1 MSKFIKALSNFVLV
15 LTIIILS
22 LYFIL
27 RLANVIRIYNVETG
41 SMENQIHAGDYIL
54 LFKKN
59 NYYVG
64 DIITYRVKEYFI
76 THRIVRIE
84 NDIIT
89 TKGDANNAVD
99 SEFNKSQ
106 VEGKVIYW
114 GGILNFVINY
124 KFVIIAFLIGMY
136 LLSCYFGDD
145 EEDSKKKEKKKS
157 PIGLDNIKSQ
167 GKETVI
173 SDTKEEV
180 KENTLIDNNI
190 IKQEEKNEIVEKL
203 IIEEVENKEKIDVL
217 DDNLKDKKKKTS
229 TRKTTTKKKEIT
241 DKTSEKKKTSTRKA
255 PVKKKET
262 SDKTSEKKKTS
273 TRKTTTKKKETK
285 NTTQTKRA
293 KSSTDKKTT
302 VSKNKKSSKTKSTK

>member
-27 RLANVIRIYNVETG
+27 RLANVIKIYNVETG
-41 SMENQIHAGDYIL
+41 SMEDKIHAGDYIL
-54 LFKKN
+54 LFRKN

-64 DIITYRVKEYFI
+64 DVITYRVKKYFI
-76 THRIVRIE
+76 THRIVKIE
-84 NDIIT
+84 NDKIT
-89 TKGDANNAVD
+89 TKGDANNSED
-99 SEFNKSQ
+99 SEISKNQ

-145 EEDSKKKEKKKS
+145 EEDSKKKEKKKYT
-157 PIGLDNIKSQ
+157 IDLKNIKSQ
-167 GKETVI
+167 DKETII
-173 SDTKEEV
+173 SDTKEEEI
-180 KENTLIDNNI
+180 KEKTLIDNNI
-190 IKQEEKNEIVEKL
+190 IKQEEKNI
-203 IIEEVENKEKIDVL
+203 IDVL
-217 DDNLKDKKKKTS
+217 ENIPKEEKEKTS
-229 TRKTTTKKKEIT
+229 TKKKAIG
-241 DKTSEKKKTSTRKA
+241 DKTSEKKKTTTRKKTT
-255 PVKKKET
+255 KKKET
-262 SDKTSEKKKTS
+262 TDKTSEKKKTS

-293 KSSTDKKTT
+293 KSSTDKKIT
-302 VSKNKKSSKTKSTK
+302 VSKTKKSSKTKSIK